1 MATRST
7 IALEFADG
15 TVQQIYCHWDGYL
28 DHNGAI
34 LRDYY
39 SDPFKL
45 RDLIDMGSVSSLGKV
60 IGDKRPFSKFEI
72 DNEDPERDAKLALI
86 ERAEAEGWCL
96 FYTRDRGEDLVKHT
110 FKDFQE
116 YAREHQREEY
126 EYILRNVNGK
136 AQWFVSFYGTDDEYL
151 TIEDAFE
158 FQKAKEEV

>member
-7 IALEFADG
+7 IAIEYADG
-15 TVQQIYCHWDGYL
+15 TVGQVYCHWDGYL
-28 DHNGAI
+28 DNNGVI
-34 LRDYY
+34 LRDHY

-45 RDLIDMGSVSSLGKV
+45 RDLIDLGDISSLRPE
-60 IGDKRPFSKFEI
+60 IGVQHPFSSI
-72 DNEDPERDAKLALI
+72 GTMDS
-86 ERAEAEGWCL
+86 AEYDRLYGDMTT
-96 FYTRDRGEDLVKHT
+96 FYGRDRGETGTGAKR

-126 EYILRNVNGK
+126 EYILRQVNGK

-158 FQKAKEEV
+158 FQAAKEAA

>member
-7 IALEFADG
+7 IAIEYADG
-15 TVQQIYCHWDGYL
+15 TVDQIYCHWDGYL
-28 DHNGAI
+28 DNNGAI
-34 LRDYY
+34 LRDHY

-45 RDLIDMGSVSSLGKV
+45 QKLIELGDISSLRPE
-60 IGDKRPFSKFEI
+60 IGVEHPFSSIGVMDSAEY
-72 DNEDPERDAKLALI
+72 DKLY
-86 ERAEAEGWCL
+86 GDMTT
-96 FYTRDRGEDLVKHT
+96 FYGRDRGETGVGAKR

-126 EYILRNVNGK
+126 EYILREVNGR

-158 FQKAKEEV
+158 VQAAKDAG